1 MKSVSFVQ
9 KQLLRAAA
17 HFCLCM
23 PLAYV
28 RVCEAHAAT
37 QKTPCPVRTSSLLAA
52 SYKSQKTWLDTRD
65 VVPPELEPCLKT
77 WRSADWQGALY
88 MWNESK
94 RGEEPY
100 SFVLSP
106 SVSAALLHKRK
117 ETVNSHQTD
126 RPPSSADEV
135 EAWQSLMLRNSSG
148 HELRHFQDVYVM
160 CVHFPDQQGALGA
173 TATSVPGPNCSWIVV
188 SPSDDCQTWDLEMDN
203 PTDARMTEMSNLT
216 IDAIEVDTAITIA
229 HRRGGAVYHAP
240 IDIISSLVH
249 VNRSLLWN
257 DSVYLHVHTE
267 TAYVKEWLSV
277 VGISPDRLISGDLR
291 SKRLYVPE
299 LHTEQ
304 PSRAQLHWLQHR
316 VWNGIGFPD
325 LFKRNLLIVSKRKVR
340 GISHHDEVVQLAKEY
355 AAAHGLE
362 VFIHDDEHLRT
373 VKEQL
378 ESFSRAVMLLAPHG
392 AGESFIIATLPG
404 ACVVEIFPAFY
415 HDPSLARLFTLLG
428 HHYTGIDLRDEGNG
442 YGMFGE
448 ISPWSGNSPN
458 TAANATEL
466 RVAMERCG
474 HRAGVL

>member
-52 SYKSQKTWLDTRD
+52 SYKSEKTWLDARD
-65 VVPPELEPCLKT
+65 VIPSELKPCLKT
-77 WRSADWQGALY
+77 WHSATWQGATY

-106 SVSAALLHKRK
+106 SVSAALLNQSK

-126 RPPSSADEV
+126 HPPSSADDV
-135 EAWQSLMLRNSSG
+135 ETWQSLMLLNSSG
-148 HELRHFQDVYVM
+148 HGLLHFQDVYVM
-160 CVHFPDQQGALGA
+160 CVHSPAQRGALA
-173 TATSVPGPNCSWIVV
+173 AAVSLPGPNCSWVVV
-188 SPSDDCQTWDLEMDN
+188 SPSDDCQMWDLEMDN
-203 PTDARMTEMSNLT
+203 PRDARKTEMSNLT
-216 IDAIEVDTAITIA
+216 VDAIDVDAAITIA
-229 HRRGGAVYHAP
+229 RKRGGAVYHAP

-267 TAYVKEWLSV
+267 TAYVREWLSV

-325 LFKRNLLIVSKRKVR
+325 FSNRNLLIVIKRKDR
-340 GISHHDEVVQLAKEY
+340 GISNHDEVVQLAKEY

-362 VFIHDDEHLRT
+362 VVIHDDKHQGS

-378 ESFSRAVMLLAPHG
+378 ELFSRAVMLLAPHG

-442 YGMFGE
+442 AFGFGE
-448 ISPWSGNSPN
+448 PWTPWSGNSPN